1 MSSNSSSS
9 PSKLQSSSSNGSPS
23 TDLPLKPIPGNYGLP
38 FFGPIKDRLDYFYRQ
53 GKDTFFQTRIQ
64 EYQSTVFRTNMPPG
78 PFISSNSNV
87 IALLDAISFPILFDT
102 SKVQKLNVLDGT
114 YMPSTAYFGGYRVC
128 AFLDPSEPKHARLKG
143 LFFSILASRHDKFIP
158 LFRSCLSELFINIED
173 QVSDKGKS
181 YFNTLSD
188 SMSFDFVFRLFCD
201 QNPLDTSIGSKGPIL
216 FDIWMFFQLAPL
228 MTLGLPKLFNFLE
241 DLLLHSIPLPPFL
254 VKSSYK
260 KLYNAF
266 YESMSSS
273 IFDEAQQRGIKR
285 NEACHNLVFMAGFNA
300 YGGMKTLFPAL
311 IKWVGLAGEKLHR
324 QLCDEIRT
332 IVRAEGGVTLSAL
345 DKMTLTKSVVYEALR
360 IEPPVPFQYG
370 KAKENLVVNN
380 HDAAFEIKKGE
391 MIFGYQPFATKDPK
405 VFENPEE
412 FVGHRFVGEGEKL
425 LKYVYWSN
433 GREIDDPTV
442 ENKQCPGKDLVLLLS
457 RVMLVELFLRYD
469 TFTIDAGTLPL
480 GSSATFTSLTRA
492 TSI

>member
-1 MSSNSSSS
+1 MSSNSSLS
-9 PSKLQSSSSNGSPS
+9 PSKLQSSSNNGSPS

-38 FFGPIKDRLDYFYRQ
+38 FFGPIKDRLDYFYHQ

-64 EYQSTVFRTNMPPG
+64 EHQSTVFRTNMPPG

-114 YMPSTAYFGGYRVC
+114 YMPSAAYFGGYRVC
-128 AFLDPSEPKHARLKG
+128 AILDPSEPKHARLKR

-201 QNPLDTSIGSKGPIL
+201 QNPLDTSIGSKGPTL
-216 FDIWMFFQLAPL
+216 FDKWLFFQLAPL
-228 MTLGLPKLFNFLE
+228 TTLGLPKFFNFLE

-266 YESMSSS
+266 YASMSY
-273 IFDEAQQRGIKR
+273 IFDEAQQCGIKR

-300 YGGMKTLFPAL
+300 YGGMKIFFPAL
-311 IKWVGLAGEKLHR
+311 IK
-324 QLCDEIRT
+324 
-332 IVRAEGGVTLSAL
+332 
-345 DKMTLTKSVVYEALR
+345 
-360 IEPPVPFQYG
+360 
-370 KAKENLVVNN
+370 
-380 HDAAFEIKKGE
+380 
-391 MIFGYQPFATKDPK
+391 
-405 VFENPEE
+405 
-412 FVGHRFVGEGEKL
+412 
-425 LKYVYWSN
+425 
-433 GREIDDPTV
+433 
-442 ENKQCPGKDLVLLLS
+442 
-457 RVMLVELFLRYD
+457 
-469 TFTIDAGTLPL
+469 
-480 GSSATFTSLTRA
+480 
-492 TSI
+492 

>member
-1 MSSNSSSS
+1 MSSNSSLS

-23 TDLPLKPIPGNYGLP
+23 TDLPLKLIPGNYGLP
-38 FFGPIKDRLDYFYRQ
+38 FFGPIKDRLDYFYHQ

-64 EYQSTVFRTNMPPG
+64 EHQSTVFRTNMPPG

-128 AFLDPSEPKHARLKG
+128 AFLDPSEPKHARLKR

-201 QNPLDTSIGSKGPIL
+201 QNPLDTSIGSKGPTL
-216 FDIWMFFQLAPL
+216 FDKWLFFQLAPL
-228 MTLGLPKLFNFLE
+228 TTLGLPKFFNFLE

-266 YESMSSS
+266 YASVSS
-273 IFDEAQQRGIKR
+273 IFDEAQQCGIKR

-300 YGGMKTLFPAL
+300 YGGMKILFPAL

-332 IVRAEGGVTLSAL
+332 IVRVEGGVTLSAL
-345 DKMTLTKSVVYEALR
+345 DKMTLTKSVVYEVLR

-370 KAKENLVVNN
+370 KAKENLVVNS

-405 VFENPEE
+405 VFEDPEE

-457 RVMLVELFLRYD
+457 RAMLVELFLRYD
-469 TFTIDAGTLPL
+469 TFTIEVGTLPF
-480 GSSATFTSLTRA
+480 GSSATFTSLTKA